1 MSLTI
6 RSAAWTRQQIREAFP
21 DHTAPAYLLRDRDS
35 CYGPAFG
42 RLLESCGTE
51 EVATAPRSPWQ
62 NPSVEHLIGTL
73 RRECLDHMI
82 VLNERSLRRTLRQF
96 LAYYHERR
104 THLSL
109 DKDAPLPRAPQPP
122 ACGAIIQVRHVGGL
136 HHHYERRLTNGVG
149 VVGSNPSRVLCL
161 TAQTRVFR

>member
-1 MSLTI
+1 
-6 RSAAWTRQQIREAFP
+6 
-21 DHTAPAYLLRDRDS
+21 
-35 CYGPAFG
+35 
-42 RLLESCGTE
+42 
-51 EVATAPRSPWQ
+51 
-62 NPSVEHLIGTL
+62 
-73 RRECLDHMI
+73 MI